1 MHLIVMRHG
10 EAGWH
15 TLDREREL
23 TEFGRHGVADVA
35 AQIERTLRTA
45 AATRAARAASVRNLF
60 MAHSLRVG
68 GSTRTRPRGG
78 ATVAIVG
85 DW

>member
-35 AQIERTLRTA
+35 AQI
-45 AATRAARAASVRNLF
+45 ASRPGALNLF
-60 MAHSLRVG
+60 GAAHWSGPGKPLRL
-68 GSTRTRPRGG
+68 RLRF
-78 ATVAIVG
+78 
-85 DW
+85 